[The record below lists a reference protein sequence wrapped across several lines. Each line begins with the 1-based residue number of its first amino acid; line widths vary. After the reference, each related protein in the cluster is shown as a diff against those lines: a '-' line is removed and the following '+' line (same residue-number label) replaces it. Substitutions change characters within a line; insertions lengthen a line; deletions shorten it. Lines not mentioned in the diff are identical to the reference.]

1 MQNIKKTWSGCVWL
15 ERMLDLSARSWA
27 EEEEK
32 QSRLFQQTGIQV
44 GGRGSQSGSPVGR
57 GE

>member
-1 MQNIKKTWSGCVWL
+1 MNAGHQEDFVRVKRI
-15 ERMLDLSARSWA
+15 LDLSARRWA

-32 QSRLFQQTGIQV
+32 QSRLFQQTGVQV
-44 GGRGSQSGSPVGR
+44 GGRGSQSGSSEGR